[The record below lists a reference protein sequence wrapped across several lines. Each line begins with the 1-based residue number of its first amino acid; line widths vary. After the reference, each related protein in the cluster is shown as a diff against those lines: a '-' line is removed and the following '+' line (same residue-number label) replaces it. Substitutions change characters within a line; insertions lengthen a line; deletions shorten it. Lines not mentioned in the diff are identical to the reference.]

1 MALKLQTAPV
11 SCLLF
16 EALDIADC
24 GNIQLNT
31 QNKSKNHNKGLS
43 TLLGAGQR
51 VIESR
56 SRQWCYFVGR
66 EKLST
71 ELLDVKINPQAQ
83 QDADGNS
90 PFIPV
95 WGEWVIGTEVPKSP
109 FPQG

>member
-90 PFIPV
+90 PFVPV
-95 WGEWVIGTEVPKSP
+95 WGEWVIGTEVPKSA